1 MSDNTPFSGSAG
13 PHLGK
18 KRGFSAWISNAD
30 PSAIKSNLTKA
41 GQTFK
46 KNLLQ
51 HKGADTAG
59 CSVGIRELG
68 DDGFARYNID
78 GEAIYIAKRSND
90 VFSDDE
96 FVDAGSGQFVGRR
109 MSAPQVTASVSEA
122 VVPGP
127 STFMPDLGRPAAP
140 KTFKGTGF
148 KDDAAVPVAS
158 QSTMPAGCESIMNRV
173 SKRVTRIESPIDW
186 SDSEDDGEGDVLIM
200 TEPSVDEPVV
210 EDVQAP
216 AVEEPA
222 MKVPAEASVEAA
234 HAIEEFAAEAPVVE
248 DVIEDAA
255 MDDSAEYSDEVVE
268 DIVAEV
274 TSVDE
279 PVVEDV
285 QAPAVSAVEGPA
297 MEVPA
302 EASVEA
308 AHAIEEF
315 AAEAPVVEAAAMVA
329 VPSIERIEAVPMEE
343 IRGLYTEGDAESVPS
358 VVSGTASDDSVAVA
372 TSAAVEIQASVPV
385 TEAPAEP
392 RDLSAYGINGVTDP
406 VVSRPRPRYRTYR
419 ISGGRICDSDAVEGK
434 EEAPQRP
441 LD

>member
-122 VVPGP
+122 VVSGP

-148 KDDAAVPVAS
+148 KDDAAVPAAS

-186 SDSEDDGEGDVLIM
+186 SDSEDDGDVLIM
-200 TEPSVDEPVV
+200 TGPSVDEPVV
-210 EDVQAP
+210 EDVL
-216 AVEEPA
+216 
-222 MKVPAEASVEAA
+222 
-234 HAIEEFAAEAPVVE
+234 
-248 DVIEDAA
+248 
-255 MDDSAEYSDEVVE
+255 
-268 DIVAEV
+268 
-274 TSVDE
+274 
-279 PVVEDV
+279 
-285 QAPAVSAVEGPA
+285 APAVSAVEEPA

-308 AHAIEEF
+308 APVIEEF
-315 AAEAPVVEAAAMVA
+315 AAEAPVVEDAAMVA